1 MIKGLM
7 HGGSEFLASAIS
19 PEEARLALSGGAS
32 IIDCKDPSTG
42 ALGALPASTIEA
54 IVEATGGRVL
64 VSATTGDLPSDPAAM
79 VKAAARI
86 AATGVDIVKVG
97 FFGDTG
103 PSASLA
109 ALGAADIGKA
119 RLVAVL
125 MADRRPDFAIIV
137 ELARAGFAG
146 VMLDTADKL
155 SGSLPDIL
163 DATSLAAFIDEAH
176 AYGLAAGLA
185 GSLRRQHIA
194 ALVALRPDII
204 GFRGALCDGG
214 RTNAL
219 DAARVRAVRSE
230 IDAALQAMLPL
241 QRSVA

>member
-1 MIKGLM
+1 MR
-7 HGGSEFLASAIS
+7 GGSDLLASVTS
-19 PEEARLALSGGAS
+19 PQEARLALSAGAS
-32 IIDCKDPSTG
+32 VIDCKDPSMG
-42 ALGALPASTIEA
+42 ALGALPAATIEA

-79 VKAAARI
+79 VKAAACI

-103 PSASLA
+103 PSAAIA
-109 ALGAADIGKA
+109 ALGAADLGKA

-125 MADRRPDFAIIV
+125 MADRRPDFAIIA

-146 VMLDTADKL
+146 AMLDTASK
-155 SGSLPDIL
+155 SAGSLPDIL
-163 DATSLAAFIDEAH
+163 DAAMLAAFIDEAH
-176 AYGLAAGLA
+176 AHGLAAGLA
-185 GSLRRQHIA
+185 GSLRLQHVA
-194 ALVALRPDII
+194 ALVALQPDII

-219 DAARVRAVRSE
+219 VAGRVRAVRSE
-230 IDAALQAMLPL
+230 IDAALQASCPL
-241 QRSVA
+241 KRSVA